1 MTTRPVQS
9 ILCPIDIERPSDA
22 ALRYAFFLAE
32 AFYASLEVVHAR
44 PPTSDPLK
52 SADVGSGARAR
63 AQHSMNERFA
73 RARLVGL
80 LQRVTTAVP
89 GRASAHVVEGGPVS
103 GTLRSA
109 LRFRSDL
116 IVMGSHFE
124 ARSDWLFESSLGE
137 QIAYA
142 AACPV
147 LSVHEGGQR
156 MPLLVRNIL
165 LPVDFHHPLALAT
178 QWTIAF
184 ARCFGATVELMSFR
198 STSQLEGEPD
208 DAPLQAG
215 EPLKLHELRDRLR
228 AAGVGVENATAS
240 DDGAFERILR
250 RTESGG
256 CDLVVMGAEPR
267 DKRMSVTK
275 PSLTASIRRHASIP
289 VLSVRPPG
297 SQSAVIGRGLGAESA
312 NGEPRSLSMA
322 THRPLGAERHV
333 GDRHGVPCA
342 GTRAHA
348 GSA

>member
-9 ILCPIDIERPSDA
+9 ILCPVDIERPSDA
-22 ALRYAFFLAE
+22 ALRYAYFLAE

-44 PPTSDPLK
+44 TPTSDPLR
-52 SADVGSGARAR
+52 SLDVGSGARAR
-63 AQHSMNERFA
+63 AEHSLNERFA
-73 RARLVGL
+73 RGRLVGL

-103 GTLRSA
+103 GVLRSA

-147 LSVHEGGQR
+147 LSVHEGGER

-165 LPVDFHHPLALAT
+165 LTVDFHNPMALAT

-184 ARCFGATVELMSFR
+184 ARCFGATVELLSVR
-198 STSQLEGEPD
+198 RASHLDGEPT
-208 DAPLQAG
+208 QVG
-215 EPLKLHELRDRLR
+215 EPLKLQELRDRLR
-228 AAGVGVENATAS
+228 AAGVSVDSATAC

-250 RTESGG
+250 RTESGA

-267 DKRMSVTK
+267 EKRMSVTQ

-297 SQSAVIGRGLGAESA
+297 SQSALIGRGLKAENAHS
-312 NGEPRSLSMA
+312 EPTSLSM
-322 THRPLGAERHV
+322 TTQRPPGVERHV
-333 GDRHGVPCA
+333 GGGVRPL
-342 GTRAHA
+342 GMRAQTGNA
-348 GSA
+348 